1 MWSQVIQAFMQQ
13 NELLEDLA
21 ARVEKLEKQQSQPQ
35 QMDAEIVITKKSINK
50 ARDIVK
56 NLFRF

>member
-13 NELLEDLA
+13 NELIEDLA

-35 QMDAEIVITKKSINK
+35 QMEAEIVITKKSINK
-50 ARDIVK
+50 ARDIVR
-56 NLFRF
+56 N